1 MKVFHTSPLRIEHP
15 DTLHARK
22 ALDFGPGFYVT
33 PLREQAVKYGA
44 RFQMRNIP
52 AILNCYELD
61 DNWREGFRVKT
72 FSAYDEEW
80 LDFVVANRSLLPV
93 EPWDAV
99 EGGVANDKIFRTID
113 LYIAQLISKQ
123 EALSQLRYSR
133 PNYQICF
140 LNQHIIDR
148 SLTFVE
154 AITL

>member
-1 MKVFHTSPLRIEHP
+1 MKVFHTSTLKIEHP

-22 ALDFGPGFYVT
+22 ALDFGAGFYVT
-33 PLREQAVKYGA
+33 PLREQAEKYGA

-52 AILNCYELD
+52 AILNCYELA

-113 LYIAQLISKQ
+113 LYIADLINKE

-140 LNQHIIDR
+140 LSQRLMDR

-154 AITL
+154 AITC